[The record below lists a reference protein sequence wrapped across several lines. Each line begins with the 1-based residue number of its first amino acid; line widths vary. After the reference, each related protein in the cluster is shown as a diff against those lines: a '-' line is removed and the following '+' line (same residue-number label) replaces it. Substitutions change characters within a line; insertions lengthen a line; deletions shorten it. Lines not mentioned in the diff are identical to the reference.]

1 MTILNYFFIGFAF
14 TFLVD
19 ILMGVNTIKDHPKM
33 KDHTWG
39 WNERI
44 TCILFW
50 PIAFITFSI
59 AFLKT
64 YFR

>member
-14 TFLVD
+14 AFIIDLLLS
-19 ILMGVNTIKDHPKM
+19 IEIIKKHPKM

-50 PIAFITFSI
+50 PIALLVFLITFI
-59 AFLKT
+59 KQLFK
-64 YFR
+64 